1 MSHAPWSAAP
11 RRLRAAVSAAAA
23 AAVLAGPMVLAAP
36 AQAAPAQ
43 DWLHVEGNQIV
54 DEAGQE
60 VWLTGV
66 NWFGF
71 NASERVFHGLW
82 SANLEQTTKAM
93 ADRGLNVV
101 RVPISAQL
109 LLEWSQGRTVAAP
122 NVNTFAN
129 PDLVGL
135 DNLQIFDR
143 FLELCEKYG
152 LKVFLDLHSAEAD
165 NSGHVYP
172 MWWKG
177 SITTEKVYEAWEWVT
192 ARYRTNDTIIGAD
205 VKNEPHGSFSE
216 PEFAKWNDTTDA
228 DNFKHFA
235 ETAGRRILAINP
247 NLLIFVEGTAVYPKD
262 GASWTSKN
270 KDDWYN
276 TWWGGQ
282 LRGVADHPIDL
293 GANQDQLVYSPHD
306 YGPLVF
312 EQPWF
317 TGTWDATTL
326 ERDVW
331 DPNWLYIHKQ
341 DIAPLLIGEW
351 GGFMDGG
358 PNQKW
363 MTALRDLIAKYRLHH
378 TFWVLNPNSG
388 DTGGLLG
395 NDWVSWDEA
404 KYALVKPALWAE
416 GGKFIS
422 LDHQVKLGGAAS
434 TTGISLSEATGGG
447 GEPTDTTAPSVPT
460 GVTVAATTASSV
472 SLTWTA
478 STDAGSG
485 VAGYEVYRGTT
496 RVGTSTTTSFTAT
509 GLTADTA
516 YSFTVRATDRVGNV
530 SAASAAVAARTTTGT
545 TPTDT
550 TAPSV
555 PTGLRAGTGTATSVA
570 LAWDASTDGAGGSG
584 IAGYDVY
591 RGTTLVGTSTTTTL
605 GVTGL
610 SPATAY
616 SFTVRAKDVAGNV
629 SAASTPLAVTTPPD
643 RATGACTVRYTA
655 NGWNAGFTGTLRL
668 TNTGASALSSW
679 SLGFAFPSGQTVTQ
693 GWSATWSQTG
703 AAVTATSLPW
713 NGSLAPG
720 ASVEIGFNGAHTG
733 TNTAP
738 TAFTLNGAT
747 CTAG

>member
-1 MSHAPWSAAP
+1 MSLALWPSAPA
-11 RRLRAAVSAAAA
+11 RLRAAVAAVAA
-23 AAVLAGPMVLAAP
+23 AAVLAAPVVLSAP
-36 AQAAPAQ
+36 AQAAPTQ

-54 DEAGQE
+54 DEAGND

-101 RVPISAQL
+101 RVPVSAQL
-109 LLEWSQGRTVAAP
+109 LLEWSKGQTVAAP

-129 PDLVGL
+129 PDLAGL
-135 DNLQIFDR
+135 NNLQIFDR

-177 SITTEKVYEAWEWVT
+177 SVTTENVYQAWEWVAT
-192 ARYRTNDTIIGAD
+192 RYKNNDTIIGAD

-216 PEFAKWNDTTDA
+216 PEFAKWNDTTAA

-235 ETAGRRILAINP
+235 ETAGKRILAINP

-262 GASWTSKN
+262 GTSWTSTN

-282 LRGVADHPIDL
+282 LRGVEDHPIDL

-341 DIAPLLIGEW
+341 EIAPLLIGEW

-363 MTALRDLIAKYRLHH
+363 MTALRDLIVKYRLHH

-416 GGKFIS
+416 GGKFVS

-447 GEPTDTTAPSVPT
+447 TPSDTTAPSVPT
-460 GVTVAATTASSV
+460 GLTVGTTTASSV
-472 SLTWTA
+472 SLSWTA

-485 VAGYEVYRGTT
+485 VAGYEVYRGST
-496 RVGTSTTTSFTAT
+496 RIGTATSTSFTAT
-509 GLTADTA
+509 GLSADTA
-516 YSFTVRATDRVGNV
+516 YTFTVRATDRVGNV
-530 SAASAAVAARTTTGT
+530 SAASTAVTARTKAGTGT
-545 TPTDT
+545 TDT

-555 PTGLRAGTGTATSVA
+555 PANLRAGTGTSTSVA
-570 LAWDASTDGAGGSG
+570 LAWDASTDETGGSG
-584 IAGYDVY
+584 VAGYDVY
-591 RGTTLVGTSTTTTL
+591 RGTTLVGSSTTPSL
-605 GVTGL
+605 AVTGL

-616 SFTVRAKDVAGNV
+616 TFTVRAKDVAGNV
-629 SAASTPLAVTTPPD
+629 SAASAPLSVTTPPD
-643 RATGACTVRYTA
+643 RATGACSVKYTA
-655 NGWNAGFTGTLRL
+655 NGWNAGFTGTVRL
-668 TNTGASALSSW
+668 TNTGTSAVSSW
-679 SLGFAFPSGQTVTQ
+679 TLGFTFPSGQTVTQ
-693 GWSATWSQTG
+693 GWSATWAQTG
-703 AAVTATSLPW
+703 SAVTATSLPW

-738 TAFTLNGAT
+738 TAFTVNGAS